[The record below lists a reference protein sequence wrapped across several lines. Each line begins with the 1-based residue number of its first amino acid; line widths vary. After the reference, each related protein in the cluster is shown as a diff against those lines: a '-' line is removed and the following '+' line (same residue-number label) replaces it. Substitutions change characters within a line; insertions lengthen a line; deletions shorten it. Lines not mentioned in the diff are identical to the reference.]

1 MRRDWPAAA
10 VSYEESVTAA
20 IRALGGVDVTRA
32 AEADPARRRLVVPPL
47 LSQLGLTELD
57 PWADE
62 DESAA
67 AMLGVRAA
75 GAAALPW
82 PLAHA
87 LAVPAPLRQHIDGV
101 YLTTGQ
107 PRRLDHL
114 DLFQNAIAIDVGK
127 RSATPVTAGAAQRA
141 PLDPFAT
148 EAIARPT
155 PLDPDIDIDRIIAI
169 RILLDAFW
177 VAGALAT
184 VVDLAASH
192 ARERE
197 QFGRP
202 IGTFGEIRWR
212 IADLAVAR
220 DGLDELA
227 RYTWWL
233 VRQGAATDADVFALR
248 VQMIEAADVVLA
260 NGHQVLGA
268 MGLCEEHDIA
278 VIDRHLQP
286 VLHRPAGRVA
296 STDLFADAV
305 ARLGFDSIYPVPPR
319 RSPDSAPQAA
329 YPS

>member
-1 MRRDWPAAA
+1 MRRDWPATA
-10 VSYEESVTAA
+10 VAYEQTVTAA
-20 IRALGGVDVTRA
+20 IRDLGGVDVTRA
-32 AEADPARRRLVVPPL
+32 VEAEPARRRLVVPPL
-47 LSQLGLTELD
+47 LDQLGLAELD

-75 GAAALPW
+75 GAAVLPW

-87 LAVPAPLRQHIDGV
+87 LAVPSPLRHQIDGA
-101 YLTTGQ
+101 YLTMGQ

-127 RSATPVTAGAAQRA
+127 RSATPVTAGAGQRA

-148 EAIARPT
+148 EAIARPA
-155 PLDPDIDIDRIIAI
+155 PLDPDIDVDQIVAMHV
-169 RILLDAFW
+169 LLDAFW
-177 VAGALAT
+177 VAGALTT
-184 VVDLAASH
+184 VVDLATSH
-192 ARERE
+192 AQGRE

-202 IGTFGEIRWR
+202 IGTFGEVRWR
-212 IADLAVAR
+212 IADIAVAR

-233 VRQGAATDADVFALR
+233 VRQRAATDADVFALR
-248 VQMIEAADVVLA
+248 VQMLEAAGVVLA

-268 MGLCEEHDIA
+268 MGLCEEHDVA

-319 RSPDSAPQAA
+319 RPPDSVSGTA
-329 YPS
+329 YVP